1 MVVNRKPTGTGKSM
15 PAGLALGWLV
25 SMTITAASCGLIT
38 WLILSGK
45 TGWGT
50 MGYGAMAILFVASYA
65 GAAAACRMIMHRKLL
80 VCIISGAI
88 YLFSLTAI
96 AALMFGGRLDGVWA
110 TALLV
115 AGGTAAAAL
124 VHCAE
129 KKNNGRRRRKR

>member
-15 PAGLALGWLV
+15 PVGLALGWLV
-25 SMTITAASCGLIT
+25 STSITVVTCGLIT
-38 WLILSGK
+38 WMILSGK

-65 GAAAACRMIMHRKLL
+65 GAAVACRMIMRRKLIA
-80 VCIISGAI
+80 CIFSGAI
-88 YLFSLTAI
+88 YLISLTAI
-96 AALMFGGRLDGVWA
+96 AALMFGGRLDGVWT

-129 KKNNGRRRRKR
+129 KKGNSRRRRKR